1 MSESDSLRRR
11 STRVPWAG
19 YARLETEAGAECTG
33 EIADISLNGLWVKCV
48 PEGLGEGDPI
58 TVHVPLGDEGE
69 VEAMEAS
76 GHVVR
81 KADSG
86 VGVNFDAMDLDS
98 VTELRQVVTYNS
110 PDPLEAE
117 REASHLRLY
126 DPHHPPGDDP
136 A

>member
-1 MSESDSLRRR
+1 MSETDNLRRR

-19 YARLETEAGAECTG
+19 YAVLETQQGCDCNG
-33 EIADISLNGLWVKCV
+33 PIVDISLNGLWVRCV
-48 PEGLGEGDPI
+48 PEGVAEGDPI
-58 TVHVPLGDEGE
+58 TVHVPLGDTAE

-86 VGVNFDAMDLDS
+86 VGVNFDTMDLDS
-98 VTELRQVVTYNS
+98 VTELRQVVAYNS

-117 REASHLRLY
+117 REASHLRLF
-126 DPHHPPGDDP
+126 DPHHPPEGED
-136 A
+136 

>member
-1 MSESDSLRRR
+1 MSDSQTLRRR

-19 YARLETEAGAECTG
+19 HARLETRQGTECTG
-33 EIADISLNGLWVKCV
+33 EIADISLNGLWVRCI
-48 PEGLGEGDPI
+48 PEGLEEDDPV
-58 TVHVPLGDEGE
+58 TVHVPLGDDAE
-69 VEAMEAS
+69 VAAAMEAS

-81 KADSG
+81 KAGGG

-98 VTELRQVVTYNS
+98 ITELRQVVTYNS

-126 DPHHPPGDDP
+126 DPRNPPE
-136 A
+136 

>member
-1 MSESDSLRRR
+1 MSDSDSLRRR

-19 YARLETEAGAECTG
+19 YATLETREGAECTG
-33 EIADISLNGLWVKCV
+33 QIADISLNGLWVQCV
-48 PEGLGEGDPI
+48 PEGLAEGDPI
-58 TVHVPLGDEGE
+58 TVHVPLGDTAE
-69 VEAMEAS
+69 VEAVEAA

-81 KADSG
+81 KAEAG

-110 PDPLEAE
+110 PDPLAAE

-126 DPHHPPGDDP
+126 DPRHPPEESEG
-136 A
+136 

>member
-1 MSESDSLRRR
+1 MSDSDDLRRR

-19 YARLETEAGAECTG
+19 HAILESLQGSECTG
-33 EIADISLNGLWVKCV
+33 QIVDISLNGLWVRCV
-48 PEGLGEGDPI
+48 PGGVEEGDPV
-58 TVHVPLGDEGE
+58 TVHVPLGDTAE

-81 KADSG
+81 KADNG
-86 VGVNFDAMDLDS
+86 VGVNFDTMDLDS

-126 DPHHPPGDDP
+126 DPRYPPEGES
-136 A
+136 